1 MSLSTTPLD
10 LTFHRLRE
18 VRQVLLDLHKAL
30 LESERVGYERE
41 FGKIQNRGE
50 FFQLVVSHDW
60 FNWLRA
66 ISQLIVKIDETVSSK
81 EPMTLCQAESLLQQ
95 TYRLMQPNDEG
106 SIMEQKYHA
115 AIQREMMIAQMH
127 QKLSNLLQNL

>member
-30 LESERVGYERE
+30 LESERIGYERE
-41 FGKIQNRGE
+41 FGAIRNRGE

-60 FNWLRA
+60 FNWLRV

-81 EPMTLCQAESLLQQ
+81 EPMTLSQAELLLEQTQQ
-95 TYRLMQPNDEG
+95 LMQPDG
-106 SIMEQKYHA
+106 SGSEMEQKYHA
-115 AIQREMMIAQMH
+115 AIQRETMIAQMH
-127 QKLSNLLQNL
+127 HQLLQLLENP